1 MRSFWRDCQGAKQ
14 MWRKRR
20 KEGLHGQGSLV
31 CADSLANT
39 ETSSVPGP
47 VQGILEDANSNS
59 SLKELTSCLG
69 REGS

>member
-1 MRSFWRDCQGAKQ
+1 MWSLWRDCQGAKK

-20 KEGLHGQGSLV
+20 KEGLPGQGSLV
-31 CADSLANT
+31 FADSLANT

-47 VQGILEDANSNS
+47 VQGILEDADSNP